1 MNVASYISRGSKRLA
16 ERFDAAEFIRSKLSE
31 VNSSIGGE
39 SILLACSGGLCSNVM
54 ATIVLKASG
63 GSRIIPLFIDTG
75 FMRKNEVE
83 RVKETLTRAPLKLNL
98 KTVDARKQFMKPI
111 ERADTATEKRNIFY
125 EVFWSILQNS
135 AEKEGAGLIVLG
147 TSATGNIM
155 LNGLRATSSSK
166 RSTQIMEPLITLN
179 RCQVLE
185 VAQKLDLPPRLAD
198 VNPFP
203 APGLM
208 IRAVGKVNDEKIRE
222 VREATEVV
230 EEELQYVK
238 PSQYFAAVIEDKDD
252 DEPKI
257 DRVRERIS
265 DLLDVG
271 ASQVEVKVP
280 RGRVAGFEGEE
291 RVYGKASASR
301 VTLLKSKELLEP
313 DYDDL
318 ASFPA
323 EFRDRHKDFTRSL
336 YSVTKKPRNGKY
348 IAIIRAVLTN
358 DFKNATIA
366 RLDWTKLYAI
376 ASRIMNESSKISSVY
391 YDATSKPPAA
401 IEFE

>member
-1 MNVASYISRGSKRLA
+1 MNVGSYSSRGSKRLA

-63 GSRIIPLFIDTG
+63 GSKIIPLSIDTG

-111 ERADTATEKRNIFY
+111 ERAETATEKRKIFY
-125 EVFWSILQNS
+125 EVFWGILQNL

-155 LNGLRATSSSK
+155 LDGLRATSSSK
-166 RSTQIMEPLITLN
+166 RSTQIMEPLITLD

-185 VAQKLDLPPRLAD
+185 VAQKLELPPRLAD

-208 IRAVGKVNDEKIRE
+208 IRAVGKVNDEKIKE

-230 EEELQYVK
+230 EEELQYIK

-280 RGRVAGFEGEE
+280 RSRVAGFEGEE
-291 RVYGKASASR
+291 RVYGKASAAR

-318 ASFPA
+318 ATFPA
-323 EFRDRHKDFTRSL
+323 EFMDRHKDFTRSL

-348 IAIIRAVLTN
+348 ITIIRAVCTN

>member
-1 MNVASYISRGSKRLA
+1 MNVGSYLSRGWKRLA
-16 ERFDAAEFIRSKLSE
+16 ERFDAAEFIRSKLIE

-54 ATIVLKASG
+54 ATIVLKATG
-63 GSRIIPLFIDTG
+63 GSKIIPLFIDTG

-111 ERADTATEKRNIFY
+111 ERADTAAEKRKIFY
-125 EVFWSILQNS
+125 EVFCGFLQNL
-135 AEKEGAGLIVLG
+135 AEKEGAGIVVFG
-147 TSATGNIM
+147 TCATGNTM
-155 LNGLRATSSSK
+155 SDEFGATSSSK
-166 RSTQIMEPLITLN
+166 RSTHLMEPLITLD

-185 VAQKLDLPPRLAD
+185 VAQKLELPPRLSD

-208 IRAVGKVNDEKIRE
+208 IRAVGKVNDEKIKE

-230 EEELQYVK
+230 EEELQYIR
-238 PSQYFAAVIEDKDD
+238 PSQYFAAVIEDMDD

-280 RGRVAGFEGEE
+280 RSRVAGFEGEE
-291 RVYGKASASR
+291 RVYGKASAAR

-318 ASFPA
+318 ATVPS
-323 EFRDRHKDFTRSL
+323 EFKDRHKDFTRCL
-336 YSVTKKPRNGKY
+336 YSVTKKPRNGKF
-348 IAIIRAVLTN
+348 IAIVRAVSTN

-376 ASRIMNESSKISSVY
+376 ASRIMNESGKISSVY
-391 YDATSKPPAA
+391 YDVTSKPPAA

>member
-1 MNVASYISRGSKRLA
+1 MNVGSYTSRGSKRLA
-16 ERFDAAEFIRSKLSE
+16 KRFDAAEFLRSKLSE
-31 VNSSIGGE
+31 VNSSIGKE

-63 GSRIIPLFIDTG
+63 GSRIIPLSIDTG

-83 RVKETLTRAPLKLNL
+83 RVKGSLTRAPLKLNL
-98 KTVDARKQFMKPI
+98 KTVDARKQFIKPI
-111 ERADTATEKRNIFY
+111 ERAETAAEKRKIFY
-125 EVFWSILQNS
+125 EVFWGILQNL
-135 AEKEGAGLIVLG
+135 AEKEGAGLVVLG
-147 TSATGNIM
+147 TSASGNIM
-155 LNGLRATSSSK
+155 LDGLGATSSSK
-166 RSTQIMEPLITLN
+166 RSTQIMEPLITLD

-185 VAQKLDLPPRLAD
+185 VAQKLELPPRLAD
-198 VNPFP
+198 LNPFP

-208 IRAVGKVNDEKIRE
+208 IRAVGKVNDEKIKE

-230 EEELQYVK
+230 EEELQYIK

-280 RGRVAGFEGEE
+280 RSRVAGFEGEE
-291 RVYGKASASR
+291 RVYGKASAAR

-318 ASFPA
+318 ATFPT
-323 EFRDRHKDFTRSL
+323 EFKDRHKDFTRSL

-348 IAIIRAVLTN
+348 IAIIRAVCTN
-358 DFKNATIA
+358 DFKNAAIA
-366 RLDWTKLYAI
+366 RLDWTKLYTI